1 MTFIDNFLDYI
12 SLEKRYSIN
21 TSESYKTD
29 LEQFHQFIQEVFSN
43 DDLLTCDHNMIR
55 SWVISLMDQNF
66 SPATINRKI
75 STLKAFFKF
84 LHKTELIDRNPSSKI
99 IPIKNSKKLPEFI
112 ESKNIINVLDE
123 SIEDKDFDGI
133 LELLILEFL
142 YGTGIR
148 QSELL
153 NLKMSNL
160 EINKKEVRV
169 LGKGNKER
177 IIPLNTTLLHL
188 LTEYLNK
195 KNDLEGNKT
204 DFLFV
209 KQNNE
214 RISKSYIYRTV
225 KKKLNEINTQSK
237 TSPHVLRHTFA
248 THLLNNGADLNS
260 IKELLGHSSLA
271 STQVYTHNDLEKIKK
286 AFRQAHPKA

>member
-1 MTFIDNFLDYI
+1 MTSIDNFLNYI

-29 LEQFHQFIQEVFSN
+29 LEQFYQFIQEVFSI

-84 LHKTELIDRNPSSKI
+84 LSKNELIDRNPSSKI

-123 SIEDKDFDGI
+123 SIEGKDFDGI

-260 IKELLGHSSLA
+260 IKELLGHCSLA